1 MQRMCGMQP
10 ELAGGISFDDA
21 VDAIEEVAPIK
32 NNAKETFVNAT
43 SGNGDNAVGG
53 NLSYQDA
60 GNPKVNYGELD
71 SLGRP
76 TGINATIT
84 SDMIG
89 TGSSASS
96 SIKPPGFLGGAE
108 GHARGHL
115 LGRQLG
121 GSGKD
126 PRNLVTLH
134 QNPVNTP
141 VMSSFERQVR
151 KAVEAGETVN
161 YSVTPIYKG
170 NQLIPSGVTLNATG
184 SGGFQLYVTI
194 LNRG

>member
-1 MQRMCGMQP
+1 M
-10 ELAGGISFDDA
+10 
-21 VDAIEEVAPIK
+21 DAIEEVASIK

-43 SGNGDNAVGG
+43 
-53 NLSYQDA
+53 
-60 GNPKVNYGELD
+60 
-71 SLGRP
+71 
-76 TGINATIT
+76 IT

-89 TGSSASS
+89 TASS
-96 SIKPPGFLGGAE
+96 SIKPPGFLGDGE

-170 NQLIPSGVTLNATG
+170 NRLIPSGVTLNATG